1 MADKEILVIKMNNK
15 AVINNFL
22 WRFLE
27 RIGVQGVN
35 FIVSIIVARIVAP
48 EVYGIVALVTIFTTI
63 MQVFIDSGLGTA
75 LIQKKNA
82 DDLDFSTVFYFNLL
96 MCVALYGVMYLLAP
110 FIASFYEIPQLTKI
124 VRVLSITLI
133 VSGVRG
139 IQQSYVSKKLQFKK
153 FFFSTLGATLF
164 SAVVGIYMAYKGYG
178 VWALVGQTVS
188 SNVVGTIILWITVEW
203 RPKWM
208 FSFSRLKG
216 LFSYGWKLLVSAL
229 IDTVYREIRSL
240 IIGKRYSSESLAF
253 YNKGQQFPKLLV
265 DNINTS
271 IDSVLLPTMSN
282 EQENKERVKMMTRRA
297 IKTGTYI
304 IAPLMIGLAAVAE
317 PFIEL
322 LLTSKWLF
330 CVPFLRIFCL
340 TYMIYPIHTAN
351 LNAIKAMGRSD
362 MFLKLEI
369 IKKII
374 GIIAL
379 AATMMISV
387 EAMAYSLLGTTVIGS
402 FVNAFPNKKL
412 LNYSYLE
419 QIKDIAPSL
428 VLCAVMGFLVYSVKF
443 LGFSSIITLFVQ
455 IPLGAA
461 IYIIGSKLF
470 RLESFNYAL
479 STVKNYLRK
488 G

>member
-1 MADKEILVIKMNNK
+1 MNNK

>member
-1 MADKEILVIKMNNK
+1 
-15 AVINNFL
+15 
-22 WRFLE
+22 
-27 RIGVQGVN
+27 
-35 FIVSIIVARIVAP
+35 
-48 EVYGIVALVTIFTTI
+48 
-63 MQVFIDSGLGTA
+63 
-75 LIQKKNA
+75 
-82 DDLDFSTVFYFNLL
+82 
-96 MCVALYGVMYLLAP
+96 
-110 FIASFYEIPQLTKI
+110 
-124 VRVLSITLI
+124 
-133 VSGVRG
+133 
-139 IQQSYVSKKLQFKK
+139 
-153 FFFSTLGATLF
+153 
-164 SAVVGIYMAYKGYG
+164 
-178 VWALVGQTVS
+178 
-188 SNVVGTIILWITVEW
+188 
-203 RPKWM
+203 
-208 FSFSRLKG
+208 
-216 LFSYGWKLLVSAL
+216 
-229 IDTVYREIRSL
+229 
-240 IIGKRYSSESLAF
+240 
-253 YNKGQQFPKLLV
+253 
-265 DNINTS
+265 
-271 IDSVLLPTMSN
+271 
-282 EQENKERVKMMTRRA
+282 
-297 IKTGTYI
+297 
-304 IAPLMIGLAAVAE
+304 
-317 PFIEL
+317 
-322 LLTSKWLF
+322 
-330 CVPFLRIFCL
+330 
-340 TYMIYPIHTAN
+340 MIYPIHTAN

>member
-1 MADKEILVIKMNNK
+1 MKMNNK

>member
-1 MADKEILVIKMNNK
+1 MNNK
-15 AVINNFL
+15 TVINNFL

-35 FIVSIIVARIVAP
+35 FIVSIIVARLVAP

-96 MCVALYGVMYLLAP
+96 MCLALYGVMFLAAP
-110 FIASFYEIPQLTKI
+110 FIASFYEMPQLTKI
-124 VRVLSITLI
+124 VRVLSLTLI

-139 IQQSYVSKKLQFKK
+139 IQQSYVSRNLQFKK
-153 FFFSTLGATLF
+153 FFFSTLGATAI

-178 VWALVGQTVS
+178 VWALVGQTVT
-188 SNVVGTIILWITVEW
+188 SNAIGTIILWITVEW
-203 RPKWM
+203 RPKLM
-208 FSFSRLKG
+208 FSFKRLKG

-240 IIGKRYSSESLAF
+240 IIGKRYSSEALAF

-282 EQENKERVKMMTRRA
+282 EQDDRERVKMMTRRA
-297 IKTGTYI
+297 IKTSTYI

-322 LLTSKWLF
+322 LLTAKWLP
-330 CVPFLRIFCL
+330 CVLFLRVFCL

-374 GIIAL
+374 GVVAL
-379 AATMMISV
+379 VATMMISV
-387 EAMAYSLLGTTVIGS
+387 EAMAYSLLVTTVIGS

-412 LNYSYLE
+412 LGYSYLE
-419 QIKDIAPSL
+419 QVKDIMPSL
-428 VLCAVMGFLVYSVKF
+428 LLCTVMGILVYAVQF
-443 LGFSSIITLFVQ
+443 LGFSSVVTLCIQ
-455 IPLGAA
+455 IPIGAA
-461 IYIIGSKLF
+461 VYIVGSKIF
-470 RLESFNYAL
+470 KLESFEYMISVL
-479 STVKNYLRK
+479 KKYFSKK
-488 G
+488 EG

>member
-1 MADKEILVIKMNNK
+1 MMKMNNK

-240 IIGKRYSSESLAF
+240 IIGKRYCSINEI
-253 YNKGQQFPKLLV
+253 LV
-265 DNINTS
+265 
-271 IDSVLLPTMSN
+271 
-282 EQENKERVKMMTRRA
+282 
-297 IKTGTYI
+297 
-304 IAPLMIGLAAVAE
+304 
-317 PFIEL
+317 
-322 LLTSKWLF
+322 
-330 CVPFLRIFCL
+330 
-340 TYMIYPIHTAN
+340 
-351 LNAIKAMGRSD
+351 
-362 MFLKLEI
+362 
-369 IKKII
+369 
-374 GIIAL
+374 
-379 AATMMISV
+379 
-387 EAMAYSLLGTTVIGS
+387 
-402 FVNAFPNKKL
+402 
-412 LNYSYLE
+412 
-419 QIKDIAPSL
+419 
-428 VLCAVMGFLVYSVKF
+428 
-443 LGFSSIITLFVQ
+443 
-455 IPLGAA
+455 
-461 IYIIGSKLF
+461 
-470 RLESFNYAL
+470 
-479 STVKNYLRK
+479 
-488 G
+488 

>member
-1 MADKEILVIKMNNK
+1 MNNK
-15 AVINNFL
+15 TVINNFL

-35 FIVSIIVARIVAP
+35 FIVSIIVARLVAP

-96 MCVALYGVMYLLAP
+96 MCLALYGVMFLAAP
-110 FIASFYEIPQLTKI
+110 FIASFYEMPQLTKI
-124 VRVLSITLI
+124 VRVLSLTLI

-139 IQQSYVSKKLQFKK
+139 IQQSYVSRNLQFKK
-153 FFFSTLGATLF
+153 FFFSTLGATAI

-178 VWALVGQTVS
+178 VWALVGQTVT
-188 SNVVGTIILWITVEW
+188 SNAIGTIILWITVEW
-203 RPKWM
+203 RPKLM
-208 FSFSRLKG
+208 FSFKRLKG

-240 IIGKRYSSESLAF
+240 IIGKRYSSEALAF

-282 EQENKERVKMMTRRA
+282 EQDDRERVKMMTRRA
-297 IKTGTYI
+297 IKTSTYI

-322 LLTSKWLF
+322 LLTAKWLP
-330 CVPFLRIFCL
+330 CVLFLRVFCL

-374 GIIAL
+374 GVVAL
-379 AATMMISV
+379 VATMMISV
-387 EAMAYSLLGTTVIGS
+387 EAMAYSLLVTTVIGS

-412 LNYSYLE
+412 LGYSYLE
-419 QIKDIAPSL
+419 QVKDIMPSL
-428 VLCAVMGFLVYSVKF
+428 LLCTVMGILVYAVQF
-443 LGFSSIITLFVQ
+443 LGFSSVVTLCIQ
-455 IPLGAA
+455 IPIGAA
-461 IYIIGSKLF
+461 VYIVGSMIFK
-470 RLESFNYAL
+470 LESFSYVL
-479 STVKNYLRK
+479 STLKNYTRK

>member
-1 MADKEILVIKMNNK
+1 MNNK
-15 AVINNFL
+15 TVINNFL

-35 FIVSIIVARIVAP
+35 FIVSIIVARLVAP

>member
-1 MADKEILVIKMNNK
+1 MNNK
-15 AVINNFL
+15 TVINNFL

-35 FIVSIIVARIVAP
+35 FIVSIIVARLVAP

-96 MCVALYGVMYLLAP
+96 MCLALYGVMFLAAP
-110 FIASFYEIPQLTKI
+110 FIALFYEMPQLTKI
-124 VRVLSITLI
+124 VRVLSLTLI

-139 IQQSYVSKKLQFKK
+139 IQQSYVSRYLQFKK
-153 FFFSTLGATLF
+153 FFFSTLGATAI

-178 VWALVGQTVS
+178 VWALVGQTVT
-188 SNVVGTIILWITVEW
+188 SNAIGTIILWITVEW
-203 RPKWM
+203 RPKLM
-208 FSFSRLKG
+208 FSFKRLKG

-240 IIGKRYSSESLAF
+240 IIGKRYSSEALAF

-282 EQENKERVKMMTRRA
+282 EQDDRERVKMMTRRA
-297 IKTGTYI
+297 IKTSTYI
-304 IAPLMIGLAAVAE
+304 VAPLMIGLAAVAE

-322 LLTSKWLF
+322 LLTAKWLP
-330 CVPFLRIFCL
+330 CVLFLRVFCL

-374 GIIAL
+374 GIVAL
-379 AATMMISV
+379 VATMMISV
-387 EAMAYSLLGTTVIGS
+387 EAMAYSLLATTVIGS

-412 LNYSYLE
+412 LGYSYLE
-419 QIKDIAPSL
+419 QVKDIMPSL
-428 VLCAVMGFLVYSVKF
+428 LLCTVMGILVYAVQF
-443 LGFSSIITLFVQ
+443 LGFSSEVTLCIQ
-455 IPLGAA
+455 IPMGAA
-461 IYIIGSKLF
+461 VYIVGSKLF
-470 RLESFNYAL
+470 KLESFEYILLTLKKIQKRN
-479 STVKNYLRK
+479 
-488 G
+488 

>member
-1 MADKEILVIKMNNK
+1 MIKMNNK